1 MLLKVKNINKSY
13 KGVGSEDFNIFKNL
27 DFALEQENIVT
38 IYGPS
43 GIGKTTFL
51 NMLGTVDSPDSGSI
65 FLNGIKYSLK
75 NFQILRRDHI
85 GYMFQFHYLLPEF
98 TIFENLDLTLRIKG
112 ENSSKKIKNLI
123 DEALKN
129 FKIFDKINSYPSH
142 LSGGEKQK
150 ISLARSIINN
160 PSLVL
165 ADEPT
170 GSLDSDSANLIID
183 KIQSISKERGI
194 KFIIATHNKKFERI
208 SDSIYD
214 ISNLTLVKKII

>member
-13 KGVGSEDFNIFKNL
+13 RGIGSNNFDIFKNL
-27 DFALEQENIVT
+27 DFVLEQENIVT

-51 NMLGTVDSPDSGSI
+51 NMLGTVDSPDSGKI
-65 FLNGIKYSLK
+65 CLNGIEYASK
-75 NFQILRRDHI
+75 NFQLLRKDYI

-112 ENSSKKIKNLI
+112 ETSSKKIKKTIHEVLN
-123 DEALKN
+123 DFE
-129 FKIFDKINSYPSH
+129 IFDKIDSYPSY

-150 ISLARSIINN
+150 ISLARSIINT

-170 GSLDSDSANLIID
+170 GSLDSDSAKLIIN
-183 KIQSISKERGI
+183 KIKSISQERSI

-214 ISNLTLVKKII
+214 ISDLRLIKKII

>member
-1 MLLKVKNINKSY
+1 MLLKVENINKSY
-13 KGVGSEDFNIFKNL
+13 TGVGSEGFNVFKNL
-27 DFALEQENIVT
+27 DFSLEKENIVT

-43 GIGKTTFL
+43 GIGKTTLL
-51 NMLGTVDSPDSGSI
+51 NMLGTVDLPDSGTI
-65 FLNGIKYSLK
+65 FLNKIKYSSK
-75 NFQILRRDHI
+75 NFQMLRRDYI

-98 TIFENLDLTLRIKG
+98 TVFENLDLTLRIKG
-112 ENSSKKIKNLI
+112 QTCSKKIKNLI
-123 DEALKN
+123 HEVLKD

-150 ISLARSIINN
+150 VSLARSIINS

-170 GSLDSDSANLIID
+170 GSLDSNSANLIID
-183 KIQSISKERGI
+183 KIQSVSKERGI

-208 SDSIYD
+208 SDSTYD
-214 ISNLTLVKKII
+214 ISNLTLVKK

>member
-1 MLLKVKNINKSY
+1 MLLKAENINKSY
-13 KGVGSEDFNIFKNL
+13 GGNTAEDLYIFQNL
-27 DFALEQENIVT
+27 DFSLDQENIVT

-51 NMLGTVDSPDSGSI
+51 NLLGTVDSPDSGRI
-65 FLNGIKYSLK
+65 ILDGIKYSSE
-75 NFQILRRDHI
+75 NFQTLRRKHI

-112 ENSSKKIKNLI
+112 ESCRKTIKNLI
-123 DEALKN
+123 YEVLND
-129 FKIFDKINSYPSH
+129 FKVFDKADSYPSY

-150 ISLARSIINN
+150 ISLARSIINK

-170 GSLDSDSANLIID
+170 GSLDSFSANLIID
-183 KIQSISKERGI
+183 KIKSISETKGI
-194 KFIIATHNKKFERI
+194 KFIIATHNEKFERI

-214 ISNLTLVKKII
+214 IKDLKLVKKII

>member
-13 KGVGSEDFNIFKNL
+13 KGSESGDSIIFKNL
-27 DFALEQENIVT
+27 DFVFDQENVVT

-51 NMLGTVDSPDSGSI
+51 NMLGTVDLPSSGEICLS
-65 FLNGIKYSLK
+65 GIKYSSE
-75 NFQILRRDHI
+75 NYQVLRKLHI

-112 ENSSKKIKNLI
+112 ESSGKKIKNLI
-123 DEALKN
+123 NEVLND
-129 FKIFDKINSYPSH
+129 FKVFDKINCYPSH

-150 ISLARSIINN
+150 ISLARAIINN

-170 GSLDSDSANLIID
+170 GSLDSDSANLMID
-183 KIQSISKERGI
+183 KIESIGRDRGI
-194 KFIIATHNKKFERI
+194 KFIIATHNKEFERI
-208 SDSIYD
+208 SDSIYN
-214 ISNLTLVKKII
+214 INNLRLVKKII